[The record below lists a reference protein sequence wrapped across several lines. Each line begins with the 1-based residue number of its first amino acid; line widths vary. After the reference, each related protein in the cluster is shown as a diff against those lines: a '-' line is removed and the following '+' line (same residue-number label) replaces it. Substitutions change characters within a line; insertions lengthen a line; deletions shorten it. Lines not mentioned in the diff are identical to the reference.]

1 MRKSTR
7 KPSPCSPRTSSR
19 SSSRSWANGPSSTP
33 GTPSSNKPWS
43 RNHQEH
49 HHRFH
54 TWMIE
59 SRTSNPLSISYRPR
73 QPCTQC
79 PASNPKISSS
89 AAPKASSR
97 TFCSS

>member
-7 KPSPCSPRTSSR
+7 KPSPSSRRTSSR

-43 RNHQEH
+43 RNQQHL
-49 HHRFH
+49 HRFH

-59 SRTSNPLSISYRPR
+59 SRTSNQQLTSCRNL

-89 AAPKASSR
+89 AAPRASSR
-97 TFCSS
+97 TSYSS